1 MRRKNRLRACA
12 LGTILAA
19 VVGAA
24 DRAVGYDVAIGGD
37 VYTASA
43 DHCGPFGLSCESWFE
58 VKPIHGGGSGIGGEA
73 SVGDGNTSS
82 HGTMEAAAGAFVYKD
97 TFYLHSEVH
106 GAGTDE
112 YRGAIA
118 YATIGIDVTDRITP
132 SLAAGNRPGHTFTY
146 VQHFNI
152 DGQIHGA
159 AVGPDPVSFVASA
172 GVDVIYNNRFAFSE
186 REVETNAG
194 QSAGPLPR
202 GDVWWYVDAV
212 PGVPYDL
219 HIRIYVG
226 ADGNG
231 VEDRG
236 NYTATSNFQHT
247 FRWGEVTDVFDV
259 TAGEPIPAEDF
270 HLYGAGGFDWAHPP
284 SAVPEP
290 AAIGLFGVAAA
301 SLLFRRRCAR

>member
-1 MRRKNRLRACA
+1 MRRKNRLRVCA
-12 LGTILAA
+12 VGTILA
-19 VVGAA
+19 VVAGAA
-24 DRAVGYDVAIGGD
+24 DRAVGYFVAIGGD

-58 VKPIHGGGSGIGGEA
+58 VKPIHGGGSVRGGEVG
-73 SVGDGNTSS
+73 VGDTNTSS
-82 HGTMEAAAGAFVYKD
+82 HGTMEATAAAVVFDD
-97 TFYLHSEVH
+97 TFQLHSQAH

-112 YRGAIA
+112 FRGAIA
-118 YATIGIDVTDRITP
+118 YASVQIDVTDGITP
-132 SLAAGNRPGHTFTY
+132 RLVANYPADHTYTY
-146 VQHFNI
+146 IQHFNI

-159 AVGPDPVSFVASA
+159 AVGPDPTSFTASA
-172 GVDVIYNNRFAFSE
+172 GVDVLYNNHFAFSE
-186 REVETNAG
+186 REVRTNAG
-194 QSAGPLPR
+194 LFAGPMPR

-226 ADGNG
+226 AEGNG
-231 VEDRG
+231 VEDTG
-236 NYTATSNFQHT
+236 TYTATSDFQHT

-259 TAGEPIPAEDF
+259 TAGVPIPAEDF
-270 HLYGAGGFDWAHPP
+270 HLYGADGFDWAHPP